1 MSLIKGTDF
10 KKPSEKRTYNSF
22 AAVESHLKV
31 TKPNYDNLLQSER
44 INRGDFEFD
53 Q

>member
-10 KKPSEKRTYNSF
+10 KKPSEKRIYNSF

-31 TKPNYDNLLQSER
+31 TKPNYDNLMSSDG